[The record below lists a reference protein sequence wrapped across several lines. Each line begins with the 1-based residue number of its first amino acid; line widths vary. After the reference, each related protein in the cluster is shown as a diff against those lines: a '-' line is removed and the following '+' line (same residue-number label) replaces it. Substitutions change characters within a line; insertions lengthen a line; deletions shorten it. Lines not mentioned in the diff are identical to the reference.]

1 MYVLECANLQ
11 KNSEINMLKIQGK
24 FYSKCECTSVHTRNL
39 LNSPSD
45 KSLSPIS
52 PPQSSSIGTLSPSM
66 QLICQVCNAL
76 WCSVLPSVFH
86 FTLVPAS
93 FSLIVCH
100 PCGLPAI
107 TPPVHQHMGQEGGMY
122 ADIWTH
128 HRHGLPLPCRKRPAV
143 RHTHRFQRYT
153 PQPYGQEIRLTS
165 Q

>member
-1 MYVLECANLQ
+1 M
-11 KNSEINMLKIQGK
+11 
-24 FYSKCECTSVHTRNL
+24 RNL

-66 QLICQVCNAL
+66 QLICHVCNAL
-76 WCSVLPSVFH
+76 CSSVLPSVFH

-122 ADIWTH
+122 ADIWTVIPTIDMACH
-128 HRHGLPLPCRKRPAV
+128 CPAGSGLQYGTHTGFKDTHPSRMARK
-143 RHTHRFQRYT
+143 
-153 PQPYGQEIRLTS
+153 LD
-165 Q
+165 